1 MWNTSCS
8 KKNPGYYV
16 GITKYAQ
23 ELLDDLELLKKWLAK
38 QVLTMQENWIG
49 RSEA

>member
-1 MWNTSCS
+1 M
-8 KKNPGYYV
+8 PGYYV

-38 QVLTMQENWIG
+38 SSFNNARKLDWKKWRFRV
-49 RSEA
+49 